1 MENEKTQVS
10 IEVPF
15 SPRISR
21 LFIFRFLYIF
31 ILMWPAILILFL
43 VGLANQLHFWY
54 MLILGKRAEFLF
66 DLSKKAYIWGS
77 KWKAYFGAL
86 TDEKPGYWF

>member
-1 MENEKTQVS
+1 MEGQKTQVS

-21 LFIFRFLYIF
+21 LFIFRFFYVF
-31 ILMWPAILILFL
+31 ILMFVAIPIGILMGL
-43 VGLANQLHFWY
+43 VGQLHFWY

-66 DLSKKAYIWGS
+66 DFSKKIYIWGA
-77 KWKAYFGAL
+77 KWKSYFSCL
-86 TDEKPGYWF
+86 TDERPGFWF